1 MVILMK
7 LFLLSSLSIFIL
19 AGCTTPYQ
27 NMGASGGV
35 QSTIIDDNV
44 FQVKASVNG
53 YTQRSVAT
61 QYAIRKAAEVSQ
73 SLGCN
78 YYSAINNT
86 QQSYDQN
93 ISKTNTGLNSV
104 NGEIY
109 YISSTGTKYRL
120 IQPSNYNTYICFKDK
135 PNTVLPGL
143 IFNVKY
149 VLDSPL
155 PSGSGKF
162 KIPNSWR

>member
-1 MVILMK
+1 MK
-7 LFLLSSLSIFIL
+7 KIFFISLLALQ
-19 AGCTTPYQ
+19 GCTTPYQ

-35 QSTIIDDNV
+35 ESTIIDDNV

-53 YTQRSVAT
+53 YTQKSVAT
-61 QYAIRKAAEVSQ
+61 QYAIRKAAEVSK

-78 YYSAINNT
+78 YYSAISNT
-86 QQSYDQN
+86 SQSYNQN
-93 ISKTNTGLNSV
+93 VSKTNTGLMTTSGGV
-104 NGEIY
+104 FY
-109 YISSTGTKYRL
+109 VSSAGTQYK
-120 IQPSNYNTYICFKDK
+120 IIAPSSRNTYVCFNDK

-149 VLDSPL
+149 VLSSSL

-162 KIPNSWR
+162 KVPNSWR